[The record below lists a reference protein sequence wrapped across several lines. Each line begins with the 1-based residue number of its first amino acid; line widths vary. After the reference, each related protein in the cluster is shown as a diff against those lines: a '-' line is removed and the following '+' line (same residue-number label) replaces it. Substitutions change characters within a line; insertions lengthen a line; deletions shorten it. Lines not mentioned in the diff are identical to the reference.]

1 MAKTDAERK
10 RRQRERKERLG
21 MKRMEMD
28 LARRE
33 RELIASNA
41 KARGFEDQTE
51 YVVRLVLDDAARL
64 ERDRSRNQENEETR
78 CPTWSD

>member
-10 RRQRERKERLG
+10 RAQRKRKKHLR
-21 MKRMEMD
+21 MQRMELE
-28 LARRE
+28 LAWGE

-51 YVVRLVLDDAARL
+51 YLVRLVLDDADRL
-64 ERDRSRNQENEETR
+64 KRDRSRNEENDKR
-78 CPTWSD
+78 SAP

>member
-10 RRQRERKERLG
+10 RRQRERKQRLG

-41 KARGFEDQTE
+41 RARGYEDKTE
-51 YVVRLVLDDAARL
+51 YVVRLVLDDAERI
-64 ERDRSRNQENEETR
+64 ERDRSRNRENDR
-78 CPTWSD
+78 RGAP

>member
-1 MAKTDAERK
+1 MAKTTAERK
-10 RRQRERKERLG
+10 RRQRERKQRLG

-28 LARRE
+28 LALRE

-41 KARGFEDQTE
+41 RARGFEDQTE

-64 ERDRSRNQENEETR
+64 ERDRSRNTEKERKSE
-78 CPTWSD
+78 